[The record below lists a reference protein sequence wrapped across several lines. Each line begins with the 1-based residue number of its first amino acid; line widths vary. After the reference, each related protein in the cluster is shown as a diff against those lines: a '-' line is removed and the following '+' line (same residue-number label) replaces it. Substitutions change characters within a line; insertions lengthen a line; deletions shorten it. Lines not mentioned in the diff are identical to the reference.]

1 LSNFAVKLTK
11 KMDHTSDPVYSPN
24 VIEFVAVAHEYCKYL
39 EHTIEIKGDEM
50 LKIMQRIMPL
60 LYLKASLLPAL
71 DPYFEEGNEKFV
83 TEDGWRKIFDVL
95 RQKLGTADEFMEVT
109 ENKFD
114 EAAIPVRSSMSE
126 NMTDIY
132 QDCKDFLLLYQTGTS
147 EVMNDAVWE
156 CRNSFEEIWGQ
167 KLVNTIR
174 AIHRFLYSGEEI
186 GRVETNEQEHDEERR
201 NTSEWFISK
210 RQQDFRRNDK

>member
-1 LSNFAVKLTK
+1 M
-11 KMDHTSDPVYSPN
+11 MDKNNDPVYSPN
-24 VIEFVAVAHEYCKYL
+24 VIEFVAVANEYCKYL
-39 EHTIEIKGDEM
+39 EHASEIKGEEM

-60 LYLKASLLPAL
+60 LYLKATLLPAL

-83 TEDGWRKIFDVL
+83 TEDTWRKIFEEL
-95 RQKLGTADEFMEVT
+95 RQKLGTADEFLEVN

-114 EAAIPVRSSMSE
+114 EASLPVKSGISE

-132 QDCKDFLLLYQTGTS
+132 QDIKDFLLLYQTGTV
-147 EVMNDAVWE
+147 EVMNDAIWE
-156 CRNSFEEIWGQ
+156 CRNSFEGIWGQ

-186 GRVETNEQEHDEERR
+186 GRIETEEHEQDDERR
-201 NTSEWFISK
+201 DTSEWFISK
-210 RQQDFRRNDK
+210 RQQDYRRNGK

>member
-1 LSNFAVKLTK
+1 M
-11 KMDHTSDPVYSPN
+11 MDKNNDPVYSPN
-24 VIEFVAVAHEYCKYL
+24 VIEFVAVANEYCKYL
-39 EHTIEIKGDEM
+39 EHASEIKGEEM

-60 LYLKASLLPAL
+60 LYLKATLLPAL

-83 TEDGWRKIFDVL
+83 TEDTWRKIFEEL
-95 RQKLGTADEFMEVT
+95 RQKLGTADEFLEVN

-114 EAAIPVRSSMSE
+114 EASEPVKSGISE

-132 QDCKDFLLLYQTGTS
+132 QDIKDFLLLYQTGTV
-147 EVMNDAVWE
+147 EVMNDAIWE
-156 CRNSFEEIWGQ
+156 CRNSFEDIWGQ

-186 GRVETNEQEHDEERR
+186 GRIETEEHEQDDERR
-201 NTSEWFISK
+201 DTSEWFISK
-210 RQQDFRRNDK
+210 RQQDYRRNGK